1 MNREAILWKNIN
13 SIPEELAEKVI
24 EVLSMEPNDKTREL
38 EHNLILNKHISEQI
52 PEWKIPDTLSDL
64 ASEIDLNFV
73 IEEHEVNETN
83 TEPSEQEE
91 EEIVSENDVDSMR
104 SFNLNMNRQEIG
116 ETSRGSKRPKREP
129 DLFTSFGKIR
139 ENIGDNTP
147 NLYMIN
153 LDCVT
158 DPSGRKTK
166 IDKWAAEL
174 GLVFLTNPDI
184 YTTAPNAAKA
194 RLAYMEHKSLGIV
207 NRFIKK
213 TQWTQMSGD
222 ILLNVVS
229 GLYTM
234 FLGEDYTSNQ
244 EQTLEKERAKARLR
258 LTNLQLCDI
267 CSLQSFFCDYESNLY
282 KLPQN
287 EYPSLVKQYLAKIPI
302 VGEKASKR
310 FEEEASPTTSY
321 SLGFAH
327 KLVNEELAKICELSK
342 KQKKLKR
349 FNKQCCNTFEKSY
362 EYGCKSSY
370 SKKKKYSK
378 KYKKPKYDKYKV
390 IKKKK
395 RFSPGKYFKPKDKK
409 GEKAKYCPKGKKTCR
424 CWVCNI
430 EGHYANE
437 CPNRQTSEK
446 FKLIQIAED
455 YGLEPIENPYKD
467 QQEVCLLEQ
476 IQLSSSD
483 SELDETNKESSSSES
498 E

>member
-13 SIPEELAEKVI
+13 SIPEELTDKII
-24 EVLSMEPNDKTREL
+24 EVLSMEPNDKLREL
-38 EHNLILNKHISEQI
+38 DHNLILNKQISEQI
-52 PEWKIPDTLSDL
+52 PEWIIPDSLSEL
-64 ASEIDLNFV
+64 SSEIDLNFV
-73 IEEHEVNETN
+73 LEEQEVNDN
-83 TEPSEQEE
+83 NSQPSLEE
-91 EEIVSENDVDSMR
+91 EVVSESDVESMR
-104 SFNLNMNRQEIG
+104 SFNIAMNRGEIG
-116 ETSRGSKRPKREP
+116 ESSNKRPKREP

-139 ENIGDNTP
+139 EDIGDKNP
-147 NLYMIN
+147 SLNILN
-153 LDCVT
+153 LDCVNS
-158 DPSGRKTK
+158 PSDRKNK

-174 GLVFLTNPDI
+174 GLVFLTNPEA
-184 YTTAPNAAKA
+184 YTTAPNAARA

-207 NRFIKK
+207 NRFIKS
-213 TQWTQMSGD
+213 TQWTQMNGD

-234 FLGEDYTSNQ
+234 FLGEDYTGNQ
-244 EQTLEKERAKARLR
+244 EKTLEQERAKASLR
-258 LTNLQLCDI
+258 LINLQLCDI
-267 CSLQSFFCDYESNLY
+267 CSLQSFFCPYESNLY

-310 FEEEASPTTSY
+310 FEEEASAATSY

-349 FNKQCCNTFEKSY
+349 FNKNCCSTFEKPY
-362 EYGCKSSY
+362 EYGCKPSY

-378 KYKKPKYDKYKV
+378 KYKPKYTKYKV
-390 IKKKK
+390 IREKKK
-395 RFSPGKYFKPKDKK
+395 FSPGKYFKPKDKK
-409 GEKAKYCPKGKKTCR
+409 SEKAKYCPKGKKTCR

-446 FKLIQIAED
+446 FKLIQIAEN
-455 YGLEPIENPYKD
+455 YGLEPIENPYED
-467 QQEVCLLEQ
+467 QQEICLLEQ

-483 SELDETNKESSSSES
+483 SELDDTYEESSSEES